1 MLMYRKVKVMP
12 HERVLVFRE
21 GALDA
26 VLKPG
31 AHRVFDPLR
40 KLTLE
45 KVNLRDV
52 YFNHADLDTLAGEL
66 VKYPNLARVLE
77 LADHERAF
85 VFVGGKFDR
94 VLKAGLHVL
103 WTGLRK
109 VRVDVVD
116 MRNPVYANVDLPRI
130 VRGATLEEDAS
141 VLDLKDGERALVWV
155 DGRFR
160 MALKPGLYLV
170 WKGLEDVRVEVLDA
184 TGARLEHASVSEI
197 ANSNLAH
204 GVVTVHTVEAGQA
217 GLWFQDGR
225 FKAEL
230 KSGTHA
236 FWTGVGRTQVFL
248 VPLREIS
255 LDIGGQEIM
264 TSDKVT
270 LRLNAL
276 ITYRVADA
284 LKYVEATEDAEQALY
299 RDAQLTLRAVV
310 GAFELD
316 KLLTE
321 KDAVARE
328 LENQVKAL
336 APGYGLEVR
345 TLGIRDVILPGEMK
359 ELMNKV
365 TEARKAAEAG
375 LITRREET
383 AAARMQANT
392 AKVLDSNPTLMKL
405 RELEVLEKIAGKA
418 NLTVLLGEDGGLK
431 DRVTKLL

>member
-1 MLMYRKVKVMP
+1 MLMIRTIKIKP
-12 HERVLVFRE
+12 HERALVFRE
-21 GALDA
+21 GALHS
-26 VLKPG
+26 VLNRG
-31 AHRVFDPLR
+31 VHRLFDPLR
-40 KLTLE
+40 KLKIE
-45 KVNLRDV
+45 VVNLREV
-52 YFNHADLDTLAGEL
+52 YFRHEDLDTLAAEL
-66 VKYPNLARVLE
+66 AKRPGLARVLE

-85 VFVGGKFDR
+85 VFVDGRFDR
-94 VLKAGLHVL
+94 VLKSGLHVL

-116 MRNPVYANVDLPRI
+116 MREPVYTHEDLPRI
-130 VRGATLEEDAS
+130 VRGTTLEEDAD

-160 MALKPGLYLV
+160 TALKPGLYLV
-170 WKGLEDVRVEVLDA
+170 WKGLQDVRVERMDA
-184 TGARLEHASVSEI
+184 AGARLEHKSVGEI
-197 ANSNLAH
+197 ANSNLVH
-204 GVVTVHTVEAGQA
+204 GVVSVHIVDAGQV
-217 GLWFQDGR
+217 GLWFQDGK
-225 FKAEL
+225 FISEL
-230 KSGTHA
+230 KPGIHA
-236 FWTGVGRTQVFL
+236 FWTGIGRTQVFL
-248 VPLREIS
+248 APLRERT
-255 LDIGGQEIM
+255 LDISGQEIM
-264 TSDKVT
+264 TGDKVT

-276 ITYRVADA
+276 VTYRVVDA
-284 LKYVEATEDAEQALY
+284 LKYVQATEDAEQSLY

-310 GAFELD
+310 GAYELD
-316 KLLTE
+316 KLLAS

-328 LENQVKAL
+328 LEDQVKAL
-336 APGYGLEVR
+336 APVYGLEVR
-345 TLGIRDVILPGEMK
+345 TLGIRDVILPGDMK